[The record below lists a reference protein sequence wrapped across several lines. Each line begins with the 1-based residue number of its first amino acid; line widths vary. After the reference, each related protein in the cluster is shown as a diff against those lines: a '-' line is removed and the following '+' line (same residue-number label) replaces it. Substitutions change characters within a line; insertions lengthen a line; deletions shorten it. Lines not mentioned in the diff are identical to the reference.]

1 MEDYKKK
8 YEDALGRANA
18 KIETYN
24 HLGNASGVKSI
35 CEIFPEL
42 KESEDERVRKSI
54 IDLVEKQMPK
64 SENKKWMIAWLEK
77 QGKKID
83 VIENFDTEFE
93 KQVSHLVAST
103 INKEY
108 EYTSDFIKWT
118 ANTLLNYAKNEL
130 EKQSEQNPP
139 DNVEPKFKVGD
150 WIVRNNDTVI
160 HKVVDIRPINDGG
173 IYGYNLNDFTYFSGP
188 FENEYHLW
196 TIQDAKDGDVL
207 CYRDEIFLL
216 KYYNLYNKVCCH
228 CCYSE
233 RFIPHNIHS
242 FTREDFSKIHPAT
255 KEQRELLFQKMKE
268 AGYEWDSEKKE
279 LKKIEQKTAWSE
291 EDDYILNLVSKFTS
305 KGYKSHPK
313 IPSLEFV
320 QDWLKSLKD
329 RVQLQPKQEWSEEEK
344 ARIDKIIDVL
354 DWAEEKG
361 RISYSDW
368 EDYVCYVKTLRPQ
381 NT

>member
-118 ANTLLNYAKNEL
+118 ANVLLNYAKHEL
-130 EKQSEQNPP
+130 
-139 DNVEPKFKVGD
+139 
-150 WIVRNNDTVI
+150 
-160 HKVVDIRPINDGG
+160 
-173 IYGYNLNDFTYFSGP
+173 
-188 FENEYHLW
+188 
-196 TIQDAKDGDVL
+196 
-207 CYRDEIFLL
+207 
-216 KYYNLYNKVCCH
+216 
-228 CCYSE
+228 
-233 RFIPHNIHS
+233 
-242 FTREDFSKIHPAT
+242 
-255 KEQRELLFQKMKE
+255 
-268 AGYEWDSEKKE
+268 EKKE
-279 LKKIEQKTAWSE
+279 LKKIEPFKQKLT
-291 EDDYILNLVSKFTS
+291 
-305 KGYKSHPK
+305 
-313 IPSLEFV
+313 
-320 QDWLKSLKD
+320 
-329 RVQLQPKQEWSEEEK
+329 WSEEEK